1 MKIARL
7 AVALVSCL
15 LLVNCGPG
23 SASSENGSDSVEGWT
38 AQGDS
43 IGILG
48 YTTSGELD
56 KPVPAREDATS
67 GSITIAVDETLQPVI
82 DAEIAAFEFLFEE
95 AEIHAVYLPGEEA
108 IAAMLS
114 SDSIRMAISTRELRP
129 EEEAIL
135 GQRGV
140 AAKYAHLFSDGV
152 AVIAHPDRQ
161 SLTLTNDQ
169 LTSLLNGEVDNWSQ
183 LGSSA
188 GSLSM
193 VVDDRASSVLM
204 TLRTRY
210 LEGEQVSSS
219 SLYALDSI
227 DQVFDYVANNPNA
240 IGFVGNAW
248 ISDQDDADMKN
259 RMSKVTLIPLEKS
272 QGAENCTDGKN
283 FFLPY
288 QSYIYQGCYP
298 LSRPVTSILREST
311 MGLGTGFV
319 SFMDSP
325 KGQIVIH
332 KAGLATVHGIAR
344 RVKLPPKT
352 ELDQE
357 PTNSDSE

>member
-1 MKIARL
+1 MKIASL
-7 AVALVSCL
+7 AVALTSCL
-15 LLVNCGPG
+15 LLVSCGQGP
-23 SASSENGSDSVEGWT
+23 ASSEEGSAEISGS
-38 AQGDS
+38 APQADS
-43 IGILG
+43 ISILG

-56 KPVPAREDATS
+56 KPIPAREDATS
-67 GSITIAVDETLQPVI
+67 GSITIAVDETLEPI
-82 DAEIAAFEFLFEE
+82 IKAEIATFEFLYEDS
-95 AEIHAVYLPGEEA
+95 EINAVYLPGEEA

-135 GQRGV
+135 AQRGV

-152 AVIAHPDRQ
+152 AVIAHPDRAD
-161 SLTLTNDQ
+161 LTLTNDQ
-169 LTSLLNGEVDNWSQ
+169 VTQLLSGQFDNWNQ
-183 LGSSA
+183 LDANSSP
-188 GSLSM
+188 LSM

-204 TLRTRY
+204 TLRTKY
-210 LEGEQVSSS
+210 LEGEQIGSS

-227 DQVFDYVANNPNA
+227 DQVFDYVANNPGA

-248 ISDQDDADMKN
+248 ISDQDDPEMQA
-259 RMSKVTLIPLEKS
+259 RMAKVTLIPLEKS

-344 RVKLPPKT
+344 RVKLPPKS